1 MPPRKKKPTDPNVA
15 QLDLLDVRDQ
25 LKTAPCVPAI
35 RTAVEAWRRGGY
47 AGITDV
53 TRDLIQHWFSTD
65 HRLPDG
71 RRFKYHDG
79 QQDAVET
86 MIYLYE
92 VQGIRTRAVLLETYA
107 RPVKGQEMRLPPY
120 DEFARFAVKMAT
132 GSGKTKVM
140 ALAVAWHYLNAVRY
154 PHDPRWART
163 FLLLAPNIIV
173 LERLLTDFAGNATFR
188 HDPILPMEY
197 RWLWDDFRA
206 YMRGDSEAG
215 GSEGGL
221 YLTNIQQLYERPPA
235 ASAVPGPL
243 AALLGAVPPILG
255 ASAGGGA
262 DDFLSR
268 IAARPGPV
276 LVLND
281 EAHHTHEEDS
291 EWNQTIRRLHKR
303 CPVALQLDVSATPRF
318 NSGALF
324 PWTTSDYPL
333 RQAINDRL
341 VKRPIKGLSRVE
353 EVNSDIASV
362 RYEGFLVA
370 GVERW
375 REYREQLRPLGKK
388 PVLFVMMNS
397 TKEADDVAHWLQTKY
412 PAEFAGDGALTIHT
426 DRSGEVSTKD
436 LDEARKA
443 ARDIDDDKSP
453 VNAVVSVMMLREGW
467 DVQNV
472 TVVVGLRPYTSKAN
486 ILPEQAIGRGL
497 RLMFRNLTQSGF
509 TERVDIIGNR
519 KFLEF
524 IDDLEKS
531 EGLKFGTFEVGKD
544 KLRIVTIEPVPA
556 KVALDISLPDLT
568 PLLVRKKTLRDEID
582 ALDVNM
588 FPLSSLR
595 VKSKPN
601 QPNQSFKYEATDVV
615 TKEKLFEREYE
626 LSPPATA
633 EEVIGY
639 YAKRIAENLKLP
651 SQFPALVPK
660 IRQYLTERLFRERV
674 DLTDPNVIR
683 ALSTSQVNWVVTE
696 TFEKVLRPL
705 LLESK
710 EPELLHQGRPLLGTA
725 PFPTSRQLLES
736 ARTIFNYV
744 VCDNDFEEAF
754 ARFLDQAPDVAAFAK
769 LPENFGF
776 SIAYTDTRSS
786 LRHYYPDFVVRQ
798 PDGTH
803 WLVETKGRED
813 VDVARKDEA
822 ARAWC
827 ERATALTGVAWRYQK
842 VMQTTFE
849 QMQPD
854 DLEDLT
860 TEVPNLFAL

>member
-1 MPPRKKKPTDPNVA
+1 
-15 QLDLLDVRDQ
+15 
-25 LKTAPCVPAI
+25 
-35 RTAVEAWRRGGY
+35 
-47 AGITDV
+47 
-53 TRDLIQHWFSTD
+53 
-65 HRLPDG
+65 
-71 RRFKYHDG
+71 
-79 QQDAVET
+79 
-86 MIYLYE
+86 
-92 VQGIRTRAVLLETYA
+92 
-107 RPVKGQEMRLPPY
+107 
-120 DEFARFAVKMAT
+120 
-132 GSGKTKVM
+132 
-140 ALAVAWHYLNAVRY
+140 
-154 PHDPRWART
+154 
-163 FLLLAPNIIV
+163 
-173 LERLLTDFAGNATFR
+173 
-188 HDPILPMEY
+188 
-197 RWLWDDFRA
+197 
-206 YMRGDSEAG
+206 
-215 GSEGGL
+215 
-221 YLTNIQQLYERPPA
+221 
-235 ASAVPGPL
+235 
-243 AALLGAVPPILG
+243 
-255 ASAGGGA
+255 
-262 DDFLSR
+262 
-268 IAARPGPV
+268 
-276 LVLND
+276 
-281 EAHHTHEEDS
+281 
-291 EWNQTIRRLHKR
+291 
-303 CPVALQLDVSATPRF
+303 
-318 NSGALF
+318 
-324 PWTTSDYPL
+324 
-333 RQAINDRL
+333 
-341 VKRPIKGLSRVE
+341 
-353 EVNSDIASV
+353 
-362 RYEGFLVA
+362 
-370 GVERW
+370 
-375 REYREQLRPLGKK
+375 
-388 PVLFVMMNS
+388 
-397 TKEADDVAHWLQTKY
+397 
-412 PAEFAGDGALTIHT
+412 
-426 DRSGEVSTKD
+426 
-436 LDEARKA
+436 
-443 ARDIDDDKSP
+443 
-453 VNAVVSVMMLREGW
+453 
-467 DVQNV
+467 
-472 TVVVGLRPYTSKAN
+472 
-486 ILPEQAIGRGL
+486 
-497 RLMFRNLTQSGF
+497 
-509 TERVDIIGNR
+509 
-519 KFLEF
+519 
-524 IDDLEKS
+524 
-531 EGLKFGTFEVGKD
+531 
-544 KLRIVTIEPVPA
+544 
-556 KVALDISLPDLT
+556 
-568 PLLVRKKTLRDEID
+568 
-582 ALDVNM
+582 M